1 MTSTSTMM
9 LAAAPREMAHR
20 APARGLRA
28 QRAVA
33 SRRRARLAPVA
44 AATESPPASE
54 SAPPSVARSLE
65 FMVEMSCGKC
75 VAGVERACAAVPGVE
90 AVVANLSANTVRV
103 VATAAASADDVDAA
117 VTAAG
122 YKCRLVGQGALEM
135 FGEDLAARLGTNLRT
150 LHQSLAAVAEFK
162 GEDYGHGS
170 VAGVVRFVQVDEET
184 CMVEGRVSGLVPG
197 ASYAATVRAFGDVTR
212 GVESVGPAYELGGEL
227 GVVEADARGDGVIAS
242 RVVDERLKVWDII
255 GRAVAVAPAD
265 GGGAGVAAVLA
276 RSAGMGDNLKQ
287 QCACDGTVIWESSH
301 DDFKPERRTAADG
314 GKNV

>member
-1 MTSTSTMM
+1 M
-9 LAAAPREMAHR
+9 
-20 APARGLRA
+20 
-28 QRAVA
+28 
-33 SRRRARLAPVA
+33 
-44 AATESPPASE
+44 
-54 SAPPSVARSLE
+54 ARSLE
-65 FMVEMSCGKC
+65 FMVKMSCGKC

-184 CMVEGRVSGLVPG
+184 CMVEGRVSGLRPG
-197 ASYAATVRAFGDVTR
+197 GAYAVTVRAFGDVTR
-212 GVESVGPAYELGGEL
+212 GVESVGGVFEHGGEL
-227 GVVEADARGDGVIAS
+227 GVVEADARGDGVVAS
-242 RVVDERLKVWDII
+242 RVVDPRLKVWDII

-265 GGGAGVAAVLA
+265 GDGAGVAAVLA

-301 DDFKPERRTAADG
+301 DDFKPEKKRADG
-314 GKNV
+314 GESQ

>member
-1 MTSTSTMM
+1 MTSTSTMF
-9 LAAAPREMAHR
+9 LAAAPRAVAPR
-20 APARGLRA
+20 ASARGLRA
-28 QRAVA
+28 PRAVP
-33 SRRRARLAPVA
+33 SRRRARVAPVA

-75 VAGVERACAAVPGVE
+75 VASVERACAAVPGVE

-103 VATAAASADDVDAA
+103 VATAAASADDVAAA

-122 YKCRLVGQGALEM
+122 HKWRLVGQGALET

-162 GEDYGHGS
+162 GEAYGHGS
-170 VAGVVRFVQVDEET
+170 IAGVVRFVQVDEET
-184 CMVEGRVSGLVPG
+184 CVVEGRVSGLEPG
-197 ASYAATVRAFGDVTR
+197 GAYAVTVRAFGDVTR
-212 GVESVGPAYELGGEL
+212 GVESVGDVWENGGEL
-227 GVVEADARGDGVIAS
+227 GVLEADASGDGVVAS
-242 RVVDERLKVWDII
+242 RVVDARLKVWDII
-255 GRAVAVAPAD
+255 GRAVAVAPETTSAD
-265 GGGAGVAAVLA
+265 EARGVAAVLA

-301 DDFKPERRTAADG
+301 DDFKPE
-314 GKNV
+314 KK